1 MKLLIGEMAKASGV
15 TVRTLHHYDAI
26 GLLCPEKLNEAG
38 YRCYGEKEAL
48 RLQQILLLRT
58 LDFPLEEIGRLL
70 NDPAF
75 DREDALKKQRALL
88 EARREA
94 LGQMITFIN
103 RQLKGETIM
112 DFNAFDHQ
120 KEEQL
125 KDAYRQEARERYGK
139 TEEYKESER
148 REKSRSPK
156 ETDEVTAKANEIF
169 ARFGSAV
176 KAGVQPGSEQA
187 NALVR
192 EWQGHITKYNYPCT
206 DEILSSLAELYVG
219 DERFEKNL
227 DRFGAGTARFMHDAI
242 KACVK

>member
-1 MKLLIGEMAKASGV
+1 MRLLIGEMAKASGV

-26 GLLCPEKLNEAG
+26 GLLCPGKTNEAG

-48 RLQQILLLRT
+48 RLQQILLLRA

-70 NDPAF
+70 DNPAF

-88 EARREA
+88 EARREE
-94 LGQMITFIN
+94 LGHMITFID

-112 DFNAFDHQ
+112 DFEAFDMT

-125 KDAYRQEARERYGK
+125 KEAYRQEAQERYGQTK
-139 TEEYKESER
+139 EYQESAR
-148 REKSRSPK
+148 REKGRTPK
-156 ETDEVTAKANEIF
+156 DTDQINALANEIF
-169 ARFGSAV
+169 ARFGAAAKEGV
-176 KAGVQPGSEQA
+176 KPGDARA

-192 EWQGHITKYNYPCT
+192 EWQDHITKYHYPCT

-219 DERFEKNL
+219 DERFQKNL
-227 DRFGAGTARFMHDAI
+227 DHFGAGTAQFMHDAI
-242 KACVK
+242 KACL